1 MADEGECRR
10 DDSAVLEDVGKGGWG
25 CSSDGLVPATV
36 GEGEGWVEGVK
47 TSLQNI
53 SLLRVWKIFYWR
65 HFEGLYFVL
74 W

>member
-36 GEGEGWVEGVK
+36 GEGEGCVEG
-47 TSLQNI
+47 
-53 SLLRVWKIFYWR
+53 R
-65 HFEGLYFVL
+65 
-74 W
+74 